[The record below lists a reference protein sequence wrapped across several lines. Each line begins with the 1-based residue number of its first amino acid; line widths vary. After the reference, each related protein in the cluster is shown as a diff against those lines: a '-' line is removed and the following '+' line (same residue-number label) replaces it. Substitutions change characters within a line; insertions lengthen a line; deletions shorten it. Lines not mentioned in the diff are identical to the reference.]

1 MKDILNLKHIYLIVL
16 LLACTSCNSNKRKIK
31 LKNDNWQ
38 KIKTIR
44 LDQVLLKAKNIEEI
58 HQQFI
63 KYPQLYQ
70 NFYANMIRTGKK
82 EDVLVS
88 KLPSSVKSN
97 LKNFVNDS
105 IIRSFLFE
113 IHKVFPDFKN
123 FRIEIAKGLN
133 RCENIFKYQYPK
145 EKIGTFFSLFNAD
158 VHEFDSIIWIGLDM
172 YLGADN
178 KVPY

>member
-1 MKDILNLKHIYLIVL
+1 MKHILDLKHIYLIVL

-70 NFYANMIRTGKK
+70 NFYANMIRAGKK

-88 KLPSSVKSN
+88 RLPNSVKSN
-97 LKNFVNDS
+97 LKDFVN
-105 IIRSFLFE
+105 
-113 IHKVFPDFKN
+113 KVMQKCYQQQ
-123 FRIEIAKGLN
+123 IVN
-133 RCENIFKYQYPK
+133 RYTY
-145 EKIGTFFSLFNAD
+145 
-158 VHEFDSIIWIGLDM
+158 
-172 YLGADN
+172 
-178 KVPY
+178 